1 MNLTALNQQVNLNE
15 GYTIYSI
22 TITLD
27 NPDNYDES
35 MILASVENIF
45 ANYLQETKDIRIER
59 VSPKVLHCYAI
70 ESLDELELANIY
82 RFIYQ
87 FAQGYI
93 RSEDPI
99 ERAELITWAN
109 LPVIQ
114 RAINRTKIRDAYLY
128 YNSDDSEFILL
139 EDPATTEDPDL
150 DIVTEFNHYIYIYID

>member
-1 MNLTALNQQVNLNE
+1 MKLTALNQQVNLNE
-15 GYTIYSI
+15 GYTIYSV

-27 NPDNYDES
+27 NPDNYDEAL
-35 MILASVENIF
+35 ILATVENIF
-45 ANYLQETKDIRIER
+45 ANYLQETKDIKIER

-70 ESLDELELANIY
+70 EPIDIQESLQL
-82 RFIYQ
+82 FIYQ

-93 RSEDPI
+93 RSKDPI

-114 RAINRTKIRDAYLY
+114 RAINRTKTQDAYLY

-139 EDPATTEDPDL
+139 EDTATTEDPDL
-150 DIVTEFNHYIYIYID
+150 EIVTEFNHYIYIYID